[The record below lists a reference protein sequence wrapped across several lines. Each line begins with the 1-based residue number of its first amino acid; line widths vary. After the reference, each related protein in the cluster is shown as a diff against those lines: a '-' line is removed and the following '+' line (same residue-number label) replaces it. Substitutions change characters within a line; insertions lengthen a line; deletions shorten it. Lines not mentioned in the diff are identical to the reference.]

1 MILQKLNATS
11 ELAHAN
17 DTNVLSVDKC
27 IPVQSCQQQ
36 KMESVIKKINYR
48 RVKACSLSLE
58 LNFLCHVLRQ
68 ETK

>member
-36 KMESVIKKINYR
+36 KMESVVKKN
-48 RVKACSLSLE
+48 KLSESQSMLTEPGTKFPLPCSSAGD
-58 LNFLCHVLRQ
+58 
-68 ETK
+68 